1 MIRVTGIIKSPIDEP
16 IEYTSLLLQTING
29 SLEVLPNS
37 YAHIEL
43 DETGEYDFNVLNGSY
58 RVYANYENSMKVH
71 ILGEFTASDGMNDP
85 SYTLNQLVS
94 NFSPQAPDWAVD
106 LDNKW
111 QDLFDDLIEE
121 ANTRFSTI
129 NQAITDGDAQ
139 VIFDMTTLV
148 NEELQA
154 QAAIFTEQVSA
165 GNAQVLNQAKAYTD
179 AAGNEIANNITQV
192 SNSVSTV
199 SQQLT
204 AYKDETD
211 NSISAITS
219 RIDTNEA
226 NLVSEIAAEV
236 NAQTGEMEL
245 RIENS
250 IGTEVA
256 NISEQISIVQ
266 DDLDNQKAAW
276 QVVATVDELT
286 SSIGM
291 TNDGTN
297 SIIYMQAESLV
308 LTNDNS
314 NIDSQTAPFVV
325 EGGVVYMNNAI
336 IKELKG
342 DNISTTATIITG
354 SGNVQAGMNGLDE
367 GIYNGWRFWAGNA
380 LPALAPFRVDR
391 FGKLFATDA
400 DIKGAIEATSGSFT
414 GSIYANQGTLNNVVI
429 NEDCEIKGTLSVYQI
444 DGAINSSLT
453 KSYLNRSSIDSVNRN
468 AWVDILTVNVQ
479 NVRPY
484 DRNLEIM
491 NSSTSPTVFISIR
504 EDTTMFTWRG
514 EWQYISKSTGKVH
527 RTTPVKRKFDSGDVP
542 PHHIALTPPAIY
554 DIGVP
559 ADTDVLDYT
568 LRIRSVTSGLN
579 YVKVNY
585 DHDGIYLNNK
595 FTAKLSLNNS
605 NELY

>member
-111 QDLFDDLIEE
+111 QDLFDDLIGD
-121 ANTRFSTI
+121 ANTRFNTI

-139 VIFDMTTLV
+139 VISDMTTLV

-226 NLVSEIAAEV
+226 NLISEISAEV

-256 NISEQISIVQ
+256 NISEQISVVQ

-276 QVVATVDELT
+276 QVVATVDDLT

-314 NIDSQTAPFVV
+314 NIGSQTAPFVV
-325 EGGVVYMNNAI
+325 EGGVAYINNAV

-342 DNISTTATIITG
+342 NNISTTATIIAG
-354 SGNVQAGMNGLDE
+354 AGNTQAGLNGLDS
-367 GIYNGWRFWAGNA
+367 GIYNSWRIWAGNA
-380 LPALAPFRVDR
+380 NPSAAPFRVNSD
-391 FGKLFATDA
+391 GKLWATNA
-400 DIKGAIEATSGSFT
+400 VVSGAITATSGSFT
-414 GSIYANQGTLNNVVI
+414 GSIYANQGTLNNVTI
-429 NEDCEIKGTLSVYQI
+429 NQNCNILGTLNAQQIVGDITSARVYGVSAKSSNSVSTGGTYTLYSPNLV
-444 DGAINSSLT
+444 AINVSQPRPWNRTLLVSFEVATYYTYSLDSEGHSNLSGTLYGQIHGSYGVQNLASS
-453 KSYLNRSSIDSVNRN
+453 NRFNGSFT
-468 AWVDILTVNVQ
+468 AYVDIPANTTGVVYVRAMGVYYWDLQNGHGSLGCTVRAQGN
-479 NVRPY
+479 
-484 DRNLEIM
+484 
-491 NSSTSPTVFISIR
+491 TSQLGVF
-504 EDTTMFTWRG
+504 
-514 EWQYISKSTGKVH
+514 
-527 RTTPVKRKFDSGDVP
+527 
-542 PHHIALTPPAIY
+542 L
-554 DIGVP
+554 
-559 ADTDVLDYT
+559 
-568 LRIRSVTSGLN
+568 
-579 YVKVNY
+579 
-585 DHDGIYLNNK
+585 
-595 FTAKLSLNNS
+595 LSNNS
-605 NELY
+605 DLG

>member
-43 DETGEYDFNVLNGSY
+43 GETGEYDFNVLNGSY

-71 ILGEFTASDGMNDP
+71 ILGEFTVSNGMNEP

-111 QDLFDDLIEE
+111 QGLFDDLIED
-121 ANTRFSTI
+121 ANTRFNTI

-148 NEELQA
+148 NEEIGA
-154 QAAIFTEQVSA
+154 SAAILTQQITAGDSA
-165 GNAQVLNQAKAYTD
+165 VLNQGKAYTD
-179 AAGNEIANNITQV
+179 DLGNEVASQITQV

-226 NLVSEIAAEV
+226 NLISEISAEV

-256 NISEQISIVQ
+256 NISEQISVVQ

-297 SIIYMQAESLV
+297 SIIYLQAESLI

-314 NIDSQTAPFVV
+314 NIGNQTAPFVV

-342 DNISTTATIITG
+342 DNISTTATIIAG
-354 SGNVQAGMNGLDE
+354 SGDLQAGINGLDE
-367 GIYNGWRFWAGNA
+367 GNYNGWRLWAGNA

-414 GSIYANQGTLNNVVI
+414 GSIYANQGTLNNVTI
-429 NEDCEIKGTLSVYQI
+429 NENCTIKGNLEGATGSFSGTIRAENIIGDLVAAKAVSLSRREIGNRWTTIGSISGINNTEDIASLFVGGATVSLRCSVPPRGKGSATGSVRVIVNKRVVSECLSSATAKSTSDSYGASETISFSGVGAVVSLSIGQSFSVSI
-444 DGAINSSLT
+444 QVRSDAINSSSRIWANADAVAQLF
-453 KSYLNRSSIDSVNRN
+453 RN
-468 AWVDILTVNVQ
+468 GSA
-479 NVRPY
+479 
-484 DRNLEIM
+484 
-491 NSSTSPTVFISIR
+491 
-504 EDTTMFTWRG
+504 
-514 EWQYISKSTGKVH
+514 
-527 RTTPVKRKFDSGDVP
+527 FD
-542 PHHIALTPPAIY
+542 
-554 DIGVP
+554 
-559 ADTDVLDYT
+559 
-568 LRIRSVTSGLN
+568 
-579 YVKVNY
+579 
-585 DHDGIYLNNK
+585 
-595 FTAKLSLNNS
+595 
-605 NELY
+605 

>member
-1 MIRVTGIIKSPIDEP
+1 MIRVTGTIKSPIDEP

-43 DETGEYDFNVLNGSY
+43 GETGEYDFNVLNGSY

-71 ILGEFTASDGMNDP
+71 ILGEFTASNGMNDL

-111 QDLFDDLIEE
+111 QDLFDDLIED
-121 ANTRFSTI
+121 ANTRFNTI

-148 NEELQA
+148 NDEIGA
-154 QAAIFTEQVSA
+154 SAAILTEQITAGDSA
-165 GNAQVLNQAKAYTD
+165 VLSQGKAYTD
-179 AAGNEIANNITQV
+179 DLGNEVASQITQV

-204 AYKDETD
+204 AYKDEVD
-211 NSISAITS
+211 NSIAAITT
-219 RIDTNEA
+219 RIGTNEA
-226 NLVSEIAAEV
+226 NLVSEISAEV
-236 NAQTGEMEL
+236 NSQTGEMEL

-256 NISEQISIVQ
+256 NISEQISVVQ

-314 NIDSQTAPFVV
+314 NIGSQTAPFVV
-325 EGGVVYMNNAI
+325 EGGVAYINNAV
-336 IKELKG
+336 IKELTG
-342 DNISTTATIITG
+342 DNISTTATIKAGTG
-354 SGNVQAGMNGLDE
+354 EFQAGLNGLDS
-367 GIYNGWRFWAGNA
+367 GIYNGWRMWAGGDV
-380 LPALAPFRVDR
+380 PAVAPFRVYRDGSVTMNNAQITGNSTFNGALR
-391 FGKLFATDA
+391 IPATA
-400 DIKGAIEATSGSFT
+400 SETAVGCYINTAGELYLHSAASSGSRLVIEKDRIEVYE
-414 GSIYANQGTLNNVVI
+414 GS
-429 NEDCEIKGTLSVYQI
+429 
-444 DGAINSSLT
+444 
-453 KSYLNRSSIDSVNRN
+453 
-468 AWVDILTVNVQ
+468 
-479 NVRPY
+479 
-484 DRNLEIM
+484 
-491 NSSTSPTVFISIR
+491 
-504 EDTTMFTWRG
+504 
-514 EWQYISKSTGKVH
+514 
-527 RTTPVKRKFDSGDVP
+527 
-542 PHHIALTPPAIY
+542 
-554 DIGVP
+554 
-559 ADTDVLDYT
+559 T
-568 LRIRSVTSGLN
+568 LRVRIGRL
-579 YVKVNY
+579 
-585 DHDGIYLNNK
+585 
-595 FTAKLSLNNS
+595 
-605 NELY
+605 

>member
-43 DETGEYDFNVLNGSY
+43 DETGEYDFHVLNGSY
-58 RVYANYENSMKVH
+58 RVYANYENSMRVH
-71 ILGEFTASDGMNDP
+71 VLGEFTASNGMNDP

-165 GNAQVLNQAKAYTD
+165 GNAHVLNQAKAYTD

-226 NLVSEIAAEV
+226 NLVSEISAEV

-256 NISEQISIVQ
+256 NISDQISIVQ
-266 DDLDNQKAAW
+266 DDLNNQKAAW

-297 SIIYMQAESLV
+297 SIIYLQAESLI

-314 NIDSQTAPFVV
+314 GIGNQTAPFVV

-380 LPALAPFRVDR
+380 LPALAPFRVNR

-414 GSIYANQGTLNNVVI
+414 GSIYANQGTLHNVTIKENCTIKGNLEGATGSFSGTVRAENIIGDLVAAKAVPLSRNEIANSWTTIGSFSGINNTGHIASLFVGGATLSLRCKVYPRGNGSATGSVRVIVNGRVVS
-429 NEDCEIKGTLSVYQI
+429 ECLTSATARSTSDSDEASEIKSFAGVGAVVSLPIGQSFSVSIQVRS
-444 DGAINSSLT
+444 DAINS
-453 KSYLNRSSIDSVNRN
+453 RASIWANTDAVAQLFRN
-468 AWVDILTVNVQ
+468 GSAFN
-479 NVRPY
+479 
-484 DRNLEIM
+484 
-491 NSSTSPTVFISIR
+491 
-504 EDTTMFTWRG
+504 
-514 EWQYISKSTGKVH
+514 
-527 RTTPVKRKFDSGDVP
+527 
-542 PHHIALTPPAIY
+542 
-554 DIGVP
+554 
-559 ADTDVLDYT
+559 
-568 LRIRSVTSGLN
+568 
-579 YVKVNY
+579 
-585 DHDGIYLNNK
+585 
-595 FTAKLSLNNS
+595 
-605 NELY
+605 